1 MRSARLRGE
10 AGRAAV
16 PLVPVVVVSDRRM
29 AHREFLDA
37 GGTQWTV
44 WDVHP
49 MAAMAMLR
57 SPSPFGDGG
66 VAPRGGRGGQGV
78 QRAANEY
85 VEAALAAGWL
95 CFESTS
101 EKRRLAPIP
110 SGWETL
116 PTDSLTFLC
125 GRAAP
130 VVRARRPTT

>member
-1 MRSARLRGE
+1 
-10 AGRAAV
+10 
-16 PLVPVVVVSDRRM
+16 M

-37 GGTQWTV
+37 GGTQWIV

-49 MAAMAMLR
+49 TAATSMLGASSPMPVAEGAAR
-57 SPSPFGDGG
+57 S
-66 VAPRGGRGGQGV
+66 GGRGDQGV
-78 QRAANEY
+78 TRAAIDY

-116 PTDSLTFLC
+116 PTDSLTSLC

-130 VVRARRPTT
+130 VVRQRRRTV

>member
-1 MRSARLRGE
+1 
-10 AGRAAV
+10 
-16 PLVPVVVVSDRRM
+16 M

-49 MAAMAMLR
+49 MAAMSMLQ
-57 SPSPFGDGG
+57 SAALLDGSAAVPS
-66 VAPRGGRGGQGV
+66 GGRGDQGV
-78 QRAANEY
+78 SRAANEY

-95 CFESTS
+95 CFESTT

-125 GRAAP
+125 GRASP
-130 VVRARRPTT
+130 VVRGRRHTN

>member
-1 MRSARLRGE
+1 
-10 AGRAAV
+10 
-16 PLVPVVVVSDRRM
+16 M
-29 AHREFLDA
+29 AHREFFDA

-49 MAAMAMLR
+49 TAAMSVLGAAAPVGDVAAR
-57 SPSPFGDGG
+57 S
-66 VAPRGGRGGQGV
+66 GGRGDQGV
-78 QRAANEY
+78 TRAAIEY

-116 PTDSLTFLC
+116 PLDSLTFLC
-125 GRAAP
+125 GRAVP
-130 VVRARRPTT
+130 VVRARRRTV

>member
-1 MRSARLRGE
+1 
-10 AGRAAV
+10 
-16 PLVPVVVVSDRRM
+16 M

-44 WDVHP
+44 WDVRP
-49 MAAMAMLR
+49 AAALAMLR
-57 SPSPFGDGG
+57 SPSEFADDGA
-66 VAPRGGRGGQGV
+66 APSGGRGDQGV
-78 QRAANEY
+78 QRAAKEY

-95 CFESTS
+95 CFESTT

-110 SGWETL
+110 SGWEAL

-130 VVRARRPTT
+130 VVRGRRSTV

>member
-1 MRSARLRGE
+1 
-10 AGRAAV
+10 
-16 PLVPVVVVSDRRM
+16 M

-49 MAAMAMLR
+49 TAAMSMLGAPAAVGEGATR
-57 SPSPFGDGG
+57 TGVRGD
-66 VAPRGGRGGQGV
+66 QGV
-78 QRAANEY
+78 TRAAIEY

-116 PTDSLTFLC
+116 PLDSLTFLC
-125 GRAAP
+125 GRAVP
-130 VVRARRPTT
+130 VPERRRTV

>member
-1 MRSARLRGE
+1 
-10 AGRAAV
+10 
-16 PLVPVVVVSDRRM
+16 M

-37 GGTQWTV
+37 GGTLWTV

-49 MAAMAMLR
+49 TAAMSMIQSATL
-57 SPSPFGDGG
+57 PSGSAVGPS
-66 VAPRGGRGGQGV
+66 GGRGGQGV
-78 QRAANEY
+78 SRAANDY

-95 CFESTS
+95 CFESTT

-110 SGWETL
+110 SGWETF

-130 VVRARRPTT
+130 VVRGRRGTL